1 MFFKRIQIK
10 NKRGK
15 GGGGGGNA
23 RVTECITK
31 NLNPKKKWGGN

>member
-15 GGGGGGNA
+15 GGGGGG
-23 RVTECITK
+23 TLEL
-31 NLNPKKKWGGN
+31 LNVLQRI

>member
-15 GGGGGGNA
+15 GEGGNA

-31 NLNPKKKWGGN
+31 NLNPKKKWGGKLE